1 MIQEFLSVTDQDRA
15 LRSFRKLAGHEI
27 GRWALTGGVAIE
39 IHGARLGGEPSI
51 RVLNDFDF
59 ITDSFDFIPETL
71 ANDFLFRH
79 IHPFDP
85 PGKTMLQFIDP
96 DNALRMDLFRACGAT
111 MTRTVRLDLPSG
123 AIRLVSLE
131 DLVARTA
138 RLVLGLAEGI
148 PVLSKHA
155 RDFLRLANHVEPAEV
170 EAVWQDHRKPDHPVT
185 FEETNGLLHDLIPQH
200 QDLLVTAKYSKDTKR
215 VCPRCSP
222 TTTFQLADANVILS
236 LLGYC

>member
-1 MIQEFLSVTDQDRA
+1 MIQQFLSVTDQDRA
-15 LRSFRKLAGHEI
+15 LRSFRKLGGHEI
-27 GRWALTGGVAIE
+27 SRWALTGGVAIE
-39 IHGARLGGEPSI
+39 IHGMRLRGEPSI

-79 IHPFDP
+79 IHRFEP

-96 DNALRMDLFRACGAT
+96 DSALRMDLFRACGAT
-111 MTRTVRLDLPSG
+111 MTRTVRLDLPYG
-123 AIRLVSLE
+123 AIQLVSLE
-131 DLVARTA
+131 DLAARTA
-138 RLVLGLAEGI
+138 RLVLDLAEGI

-155 RDFLRLANHVEPAEV
+155 RDFFRLVDLVEPEEV
-170 EAVWQDHRKPDHPVT
+170 EAVWQDHRKPNHPLT
-185 FEETNGLLHDLIPQH
+185 FEETNGLLHCLIPNH
-200 QDLLVTAKYSKDTKR
+200 QELLVTAKYSKDTEG

-222 TTTFQLADANVILS
+222 TATFQLANPNVILS